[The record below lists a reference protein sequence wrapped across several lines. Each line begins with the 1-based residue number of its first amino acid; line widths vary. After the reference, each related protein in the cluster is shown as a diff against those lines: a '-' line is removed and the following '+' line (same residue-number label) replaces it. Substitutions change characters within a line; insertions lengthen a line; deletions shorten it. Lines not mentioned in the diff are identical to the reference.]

1 MRWLKEYRA
10 IKGELE
16 KVGLEL
22 AKIQE
27 NGGEWWN
34 MGEKRRKCRKI
45 RETEQVLEC
54 MAGDV
59 ERLEEKYFAL
69 TLDLINRTKSIEGA
83 ISGVEGVERQIIR
96 ARYFDGLEWA
106 EIAEKLKVDIGT
118 VYKWHERG
126 LYGIYKVWYTEKEQ
140 QGKNHETILKSL

>member
-1 MRWLKEYRA
+1 MIVQLEFMKWLKEYRA
-10 IKGELE
+10 IKWELE

-27 NGGEWWN
+27 DGRECWN
-34 MGEKRRKCRKI
+34 MGEKRRKCRKM
-45 RETEQVLEC
+45 REMEQVLEC

-59 ERLEEKYFAL
+59 EKLEEKYFAL

-96 ARYFDGLEWA
+96 ARYFDGL
-106 EIAEKLKVDIGT
+106 
-118 VYKWHERG
+118 
-126 LYGIYKVWYTEKEQ
+126 
-140 QGKNHETILKSL
+140 

>member
-1 MRWLKEYRA
+1 MIVQLEFLRWLKEYRA
-10 IKGELE
+10 IKWELE

-22 AKIQE
+22 TKIQE
-27 NGGEWWN
+27 DGRECWN

-45 RETEQVLEC
+45 REMEQVS
-54 MAGDV
+54 GHGNRDV
-59 ERLEEKYFAL
+59 EKLEEKYFAL

-96 ARYFDGLEWA
+96 ARYFDGLKWA

-118 VYKWHERG
+118 VHKWHENG
-126 LYGIYKVWYTEKEQ
+126 LYGIYKVWYDEMAAR
-140 QGKNHETILKSL
+140 